1 MLSLFQ
7 SAGPLL
13 RHKQLG
19 IMSFDLTLMTDS
31 ASVPAGREQA
41 SKGGQAN
48 KRAQREREKKEKK
61 NKKNKLAL
69 ICPTIKG
76 EQFQFL
82 FVSSKNFHED
92 VFCCHARVERNEAEL
107 RE

>member
-1 MLSLFQ
+1 MQEDLPHIFVLDIHKAHTTLFTPCKEGRRRWSRSAPESRPLLSLFQ

-48 KRAQREREKKEKK
+48 WREHSERQEKNEKKEK
-61 NKKNKLAL
+61 
-69 ICPTIKG
+69 P
-76 EQFQFL
+76 
-82 FVSSKNFHED
+82 
-92 VFCCHARVERNEAEL
+92 R
-107 RE
+107 